1 METMPFMKIEQF
13 RFSADNLGYLVF
25 NDKTGMAID
34 GGAPGEILAFA
45 EDRGLTI
52 AYVANT
58 HQHHDHIHGNHA
70 LLDKTGAAFIDC
82 ATLGSDRE
90 IMLDNESVTLI
101 PTPGHTTDSI
111 TFLADDFMVTGDTL
125 FNGTVGNCFSGDLE
139 AFYRSLDRLI
149 SLPGRTKIYAG
160 HDYVV
165 ESMQVAKKIEP
176 DNPDI
181 DAYMETYNPNLV
193 VSTVADELKVNPYI
207 RFNAPEMVRHIEKNN
222 MPAGTPLERFK
233 ALMELY

>member
-1 METMPFMKIEQF
+1 MKIEQF

-25 NDKTGMAID
+25 ADKTAMAVD

-45 EDRGLTI
+45 EDHGLTI
-52 AYVANT
+52 IYVANT
-58 HQHHDHIHGNHA
+58 HLHHDHLPGNQV
-70 LLDKTGAAFIDC
+70 LLDRTGAAFIDC
-82 ATLGSDRE
+82 SDLRSDRE
-90 IMLDNESVTLI
+90 VMLDNEPILLI

-125 FNGTVGNCFSGDLE
+125 FNGTVGNCFSGDLD

-149 SLPGRTKIYAG
+149 GLPGQTKIYAG

-165 ESMQVAKKIEP
+165 ESLQIAKKIEP

-181 DAYMETYNPNLV
+181 DAYMEKYNPALV

-207 RFNAPEMVRHIEKNN
+207 RFNAPEMVRRLEKTN
-222 MPAGTPLERFK
+222 MPVGTPLERFK
-233 ALMELY
+233 AIMELY